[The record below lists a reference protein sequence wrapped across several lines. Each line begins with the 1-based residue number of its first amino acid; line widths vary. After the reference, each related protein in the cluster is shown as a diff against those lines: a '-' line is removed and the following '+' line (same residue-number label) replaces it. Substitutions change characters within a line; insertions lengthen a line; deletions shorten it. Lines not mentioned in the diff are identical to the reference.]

1 MEFLTP
7 CKYLTE
13 VDTPFGYCYIAKLNH
28 HITKVKTIKSP
39 IKYSLSFLVFCLIL
53 FFGCPAVFGA
63 SDKEAKAHYQE
74 AMKLSQKKE
83 WNNAVAEFT
92 KAAELAPQDSLIQA
106 NLGVA
111 FSQTGRHKEAL
122 LSFEMALRL
131 GYDSSG
137 LRYNRGVSFARV
149 KLLDEAIQELETAL
163 NMDHRM
169 VKAEYDLGVIYNLQ
183 GKREKALEK
192 VEILFKRNNKLAKK
206 LFDQIKSSYTVV
218 SVDDGGTLKG
228 RVTLSGQVPRVRSFH
243 LIHSPNIEFCSR
255 ISDGRGHRLLF
266 DFTVSQ
272 NRGLKDTIIHLA
284 NVEKGKPF
292 SPKMQTFHI
301 DRCRANRYVI
311 GARNGENILVE
322 NTDPIQHEIATY
334 EVRNI
339 YSDQT
344 SNRPLPEKSSQ
355 VRSVFVREGANEFI
369 IKCNLHPFL
378 QTHAYLVQNPY
389 YAVSDSEGNFS
400 IENVPPGTYEV
411 IAWHPFIPEQRGTI
425 TIPEKGEANLNFD
438 FRGEDERRKLY
449 QDDIEGYRFNT
460 WFDSKEKFYGGP
472 RIDDPV
478 EELQAFCDADHLC

>member
-1 MEFLTP
+1 MSVKFLSHYT
-7 CKYLTE
+7 YLTG
-13 VDTPFGYCYIAKLNH
+13 VDTPFKDCYILKLNN
-28 HITKVKTIKSP
+28 HITRVKTIKS
-39 IKYSLSFLVFCLIL
+39 KYSLSFLVFCLIL
-53 FFGCPAVFGA
+53 FFGCPVVA
-63 SDKEAKAHYQE
+63 SDKEAKAHYQN
-74 AMKLSQKKE
+74 AVKLSQKKQ
-83 WNNAVAEFT
+83 WDNAVAEFL

-111 FSQTGRHKEAL
+111 FSQTGMHKEAL
-122 LSFEMALRL
+122 LSFEKALRL
-131 GYDSSG
+131 GYDSPG

-149 KLLDEAIQELETAL
+149 KLMDEAIQELEAAL

-169 VKAEYDLGVIYNLQ
+169 VKADYDLGVIYNLQ
-183 GKREKALEK
+183 GQRETALEK

-292 SPKMQTFHI
+292 SSKMQTFHI

-449 QDDIEGYRFNT
+449 QDDIKGYRFNT
-460 WFDSKEKFYGGP
+460 WFDSKKKFYGGP

>member
-1 MEFLTP
+1 MSVEFLTP
-7 CKYLTE
+7 YTYLTR
-13 VDTPFGYCYIAKLNH
+13 VDTPFRDCYILKLNN
-28 HITKVKTIKSP
+28 HITRVKTIKS
-39 IKYSLSFLVFCLIL
+39 KYSLSFLVFCLIL
-53 FFGCPAVFGA
+53 FFGCPVVA
-63 SDKEAKAHYQE
+63 SDKEAKAHYQN
-74 AMKLSQKKE
+74 AVKLSQKKQ
-83 WNNAVAEFT
+83 WDNAVAEFL

-137 LRYNRGVSFARV
+137 LRYNRGVSFAHV
-149 KLLDEAIQELETAL
+149 KLLDEAIQELEAAL

-169 VKAEYDLGVIYNLQ
+169 VKADYDLGVIYNLQ
-183 GKREKALEK
+183 GQREKALEK

-272 NRGLKDTIIHLA
+272 NRGLKDTIIHLS
-284 NVEKGKPF
+284 NIEKGKPF
-292 SPKMQTFHI
+292 SPKMQIFHI

-389 YAVSDSEGNFS
+389 YTVSDSKGNFS
-400 IENVPPGTYEV
+400 IEKIPPGNYEV
-411 IAWHPFIPEQRGTI
+411 IAWHPYIPEQRAMI
-425 TIPEKGEANLNFD
+425 TIPQKGEANLNFD
-438 FRGEDERRKLY
+438 FKGEDERRKLY

-460 WFDSKEKFYGGP
+460 WFDSKKKFYGGP
-472 RIDDPV
+472 RIDDPI
-478 EELQAFCDADHLC
+478 EELQAFCDDDHLC

>member
-1 MEFLTP
+1 MSVEFLTP
-7 CKYLTE
+7 YTYLTR
-13 VDTPFGYCYIAKLNH
+13 VDTPFRDCYILKLNN
-28 HITKVKTIKSP
+28 HITRVKTIKS
-39 IKYSLSFLVFCLIL
+39 KYSLSFLVFCLIL
-53 FFGCPAVFGA
+53 FFGCPVVA
-63 SDKEAKAHYQE
+63 SDKEAKAHYQN
-74 AMKLSQKKE
+74 AVKLSQKKQ
-83 WNNAVAEFT
+83 WDNAVAEFL

-111 FSQTGRHKEAL
+111 FSQTGMHKEAL
-122 LSFEMALRL
+122 LSFEKALRL
-131 GYDSSG
+131 GYDSPG

-149 KLLDEAIQELETAL
+149 KLMDEAIQELEAAL

-169 VKAEYDLGVIYNLQ
+169 VKADYDLGVIYNLQ
-183 GKREKALEK
+183 GQREKALEK

-389 YAVSDSEGNFS
+389 YTVSDSKGNFS
-400 IENVPPGTYEV
+400 IEKIPPGNYEV
-411 IAWHPFIPEQRGTI
+411 IAWHPYIPEQRAMI
-425 TIPEKGEANLNFD
+425 TIPQKGEANLNFD
-438 FRGEDERRKLY
+438 FKGEDERRKLY

>member
-1 MEFLTP
+1 MSVEFLTP
-7 CKYLTE
+7 YTYLTG
-13 VDTPFGYCYIAKLNH
+13 VDTPFRDCYILKLNN
-28 HITKVKTIKSP
+28 HITRVKTIKS
-39 IKYSLSFLVFCLIL
+39 KYSLSFLVFCLIL
-53 FFGCPAVFGA
+53 FFGCPVVA
-63 SDKEAKAHYQE
+63 SDKEAKAHYQN
-74 AMKLSQKKE
+74 AVKLSQKKQ
-83 WNNAVAEFT
+83 WDNAVVEFL

-111 FSQTGRHKEAL
+111 FSQTGMHKEAL
-122 LSFEMALRL
+122 LSFEKALRL
-131 GYDSSG
+131 GYDSPG

-149 KLLDEAIQELETAL
+149 KLMDEAIQELEAAL

-169 VKAEYDLGVIYNLQ
+169 VKADYDLGVIYNLQ
-183 GKREKALEK
+183 GQREKALEK

-355 VRSVFVREGANEFI
+355 VRSIFVREGANEFI

-425 TIPEKGEANLNFD
+425 TIPKKGEANLNFD

-460 WFDSKEKFYGGP
+460 WFDSKKKFYGGP

>member
-1 MEFLTP
+1 MSVEFLTP
-7 CKYLTE
+7 YTYLTG
-13 VDTPFGYCYIAKLNH
+13 VDTPFRDCYILKLNN
-28 HITKVKTIKSP
+28 HITRVKTIKS
-39 IKYSLSFLVFCLIL
+39 KYSLSFLVFCLIL
-53 FFGCPAVFGA
+53 FFGCPVVA
-63 SDKEAKAHYQE
+63 SDKEAKAHYQN
-74 AMKLSQKKE
+74 AVKLSQKKQ
-83 WNNAVAEFT
+83 WDNAVVEFL

-111 FSQTGRHKEAL
+111 FSQTGMHKEAL
-122 LSFEMALRL
+122 LSFEKALRL
-131 GYDSSG
+131 GYDSPG

-149 KLLDEAIQELETAL
+149 KLMDEAIQELEAAL

-169 VKAEYDLGVIYNLQ
+169 VKADYDLGVIYNLQ
-183 GKREKALEK
+183 GQREKALEK

-292 SPKMQTFHI
+292 SSKMQTFHI

-411 IAWHPFIPEQRGTI
+411 IAWHPFVPEQRGTI

>member
-1 MEFLTP
+1 
-7 CKYLTE
+7 
-13 VDTPFGYCYIAKLNH
+13 
-28 HITKVKTIKSP
+28 
-39 IKYSLSFLVFCLIL
+39 
-53 FFGCPAVFGA
+53 
-63 SDKEAKAHYQE
+63 
-74 AMKLSQKKE
+74 
-83 WNNAVAEFT
+83 
-92 KAAELAPQDSLIQA
+92 
-106 NLGVA
+106 
-111 FSQTGRHKEAL
+111 
-122 LSFEMALRL
+122 
-131 GYDSSG
+131 
-137 LRYNRGVSFARV
+137 
-149 KLLDEAIQELETAL
+149 
-163 NMDHRM
+163 
-169 VKAEYDLGVIYNLQ
+169 LQ

-192 VEILFKRNNKLAKK
+192 VEILFKRNNKLSKK
-206 LFDQIKSSYTVV
+206 LFDQIESHYTVV

-228 RVTLSGQVPRVRSFH
+228 RITLSGRVPRVRSFH
-243 LIHSPNIEFCSR
+243 LIHAPNIEFCSR

>member
-1 MEFLTP
+1 MSVEFLTP
-7 CKYLTE
+7 YTYLTG
-13 VDTPFGYCYIAKLNH
+13 VDTPFRDCYILKLNN
-28 HITKVKTIKSP
+28 HITRVKTIKS
-39 IKYSLSFLVFCLIL
+39 KYSLSFLVFCLIL
-53 FFGCPAVFGA
+53 FFGCPVVA
-63 SDKEAKAHYQE
+63 SDKEAKAHYQN
-74 AMKLSQKKE
+74 AVKLSQKKQ
-83 WNNAVAEFT
+83 WGNAVAEFL

-111 FSQTGRHKEAL
+111 FSQTGMHKEAL
-122 LSFEMALRL
+122 LSFEKALRL
-131 GYDSSG
+131 GYDSPG

-149 KLLDEAIQELETAL
+149 KLMDEAIQELEAAL

-169 VKAEYDLGVIYNLQ
+169 VKADYDLGVIYNLQ
-183 GKREKALEK
+183 GQREKALEK

-228 RVTLSGQVPRVRSFH
+228 RITLSGQVPRVRSFH

-272 NRGLKDTIIHLA
+272 NRGLKDTIIYLA

>member
-1 MEFLTP
+1 MSVEFLTP
-7 CKYLTE
+7 YTYLTG
-13 VDTPFGYCYIAKLNH
+13 VDTPFRDCYILKLNN
-28 HITKVKTIKSP
+28 HITRVKTIKS
-39 IKYSLSFLVFCLIL
+39 KYSLSFLVFCLIL
-53 FFGCPAVFGA
+53 FFGCPVVA
-63 SDKEAKAHYQE
+63 SDKEAKAHYQN
-74 AMKLSQKKE
+74 AVKLSQKKQ
-83 WNNAVAEFT
+83 WDNAVAEFL

-111 FSQTGRHKEAL
+111 FSQTGMHKEAL
-122 LSFEMALRL
+122 LSFEKALRL
-131 GYDSSG
+131 GYDSPG

-149 KLLDEAIQELETAL
+149 KLMDEAIQELEAAL

-169 VKAEYDLGVIYNLQ
+169 VKADYDLGVIYNLQ
-183 GKREKALEK
+183 GQREKALEK

-400 IENVPPGTYEV
+400 IKNVPPGTYEV

>member
-1 MEFLTP
+1 MSVEFLTP
-7 CKYLTE
+7 YTYLTR
-13 VDTPFGYCYIAKLNH
+13 VDTPFRDCYILKLNN
-28 HITKVKTIKSP
+28 HITRVKTIKS
-39 IKYSLSFLVFCLIL
+39 KYSLSFLLFCLIL
-53 FFGCPAVFGA
+53 FFGCPVVA
-63 SDKEAKAHYQE
+63 SDKEAKAHYQN
-74 AMKLSQKKE
+74 AVKLSQKKQ
-83 WNNAVAEFT
+83 WDNAVVEFL

-111 FSQTGRHKEAL
+111 FSQTGMHKEAL
-122 LSFEMALRL
+122 LSFEKALRL
-131 GYDSSG
+131 GYDSPG

-149 KLLDEAIQELETAL
+149 KLMDEAIQELEAAL

-169 VKAEYDLGVIYNLQ
+169 VKADYDLGVIYNLQ
-183 GKREKALEK
+183 GQREKALEK

-292 SPKMQTFHI
+292 SSKMQTFHI